1 MHAGFFGQQV
11 PLLPQKT
18 VCMDLKPEVSHTFV
32 SHPNRVKD
40 GLTRPSD
47 GPDSQQVTVCTKFFV
62 EKDFMYTNI
71 KLF

>member
-47 GPDSQQVTVCTKFFV
+47 GPDSQQVAVCTKFFV
-62 EKDFMYTNI
+62 EKFSTHADINSF
-71 KLF
+71 

>member
-32 SHPNRVKD
+32 FHPKRVKD
-40 GLTRPSD
+40 GSARPSD
-47 GPDSQQVTVCTKFFV
+47 GPGSQQVAACTKFFV
-62 EKDFMYTNI
+62 EKITYADI
-71 KLF
+71 KLL